1 MIVKVR
7 VKDLN
12 ETIKNYPFCLRDDIS
27 ETENHIDEK
36 NRFKEQD
43 FLFLKIFHLLIEN
56 HYLRSFPNFNR
67 F

>member
-27 ETENHIDEK
+27 GTENHIDEK
-36 NRFKEQD
+36 NRFKVFPILID
-43 FLFLKIFHLLIEN
+43 FNI
-56 HYLRSFPNFNR
+56 
-67 F
+67 

>member
-27 ETENHIDEK
+27 ETENHIEINK
-36 NRFKEQD
+36 KSFQRARF
-43 FLFLKIFHLLIEN
+43 LI
-56 HYLRSFPNFNR
+56 S
-67 F
+67 